1 MGERQRDRLRDL
13 RPVQRDLG
21 LRALRYRD
29 SVHSNFQRIAVVR
42 IAVAQRFVPQHRSQ
56 RNGGLRRGDSH
67 GICLYAGLKAAQA
80 CFLAVCAELIQRQ
93 RIAALLQRQA
103 DCFQ

>member
-1 MGERQRDRLRDL
+1 MGERQRDLLRDF

-21 LRALRYRD
+21 LRALRYKGSIHR
-29 SVHSNFQRIAVVR
+29 NFQRIAVVR
-42 IAVAQRFVPQHRSQ
+42 VAIAQRLVPQHRSQ

-80 CFLAVCAELIQRQ
+80 CFLAVCSAKLTASNDSVR
-93 RIAALLQRQA
+93 LK
-103 DCFQ
+103 CSS